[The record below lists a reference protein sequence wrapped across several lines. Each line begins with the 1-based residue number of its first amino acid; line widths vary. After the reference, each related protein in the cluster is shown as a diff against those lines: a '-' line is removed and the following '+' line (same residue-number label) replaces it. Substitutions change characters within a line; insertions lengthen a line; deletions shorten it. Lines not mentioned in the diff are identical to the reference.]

1 MCDTEHQ
8 YITYVQRGEASSEAG
23 KTDGEVC
30 SNSVEWSEE
39 VEVHQNPEVFPP
51 GGILTLTELLA
62 GEFLTWS

>member
-1 MCDTEHQ
+1 MYRE
-8 YITYVQRGEASSEAG
+8 G
-23 KTDGEVC
+23 KQAVKVGRRMVKYAV
-30 SNSVEWSEE
+30 SVEWSEE

>member
-1 MCDTEHQ
+1 MKVGRLMVK
-8 YITYVQRGEASSEAG
+8 YAVIV
-23 KTDGEVC
+23 
-30 SNSVEWSEE
+30 WSEE